1 MGLPSRSFAA
11 DAHDCIMV
19 WIRMESTEYKCVARC
34 SAPDGELPSDHHPE
48 ALVTPRH
55 NRQERPVDMWTIG
68 FADRLRFPRFPSKL
82 EKRGNARLRP
92 HTHRHH
98 SKRGKSIPMGIL
110 DAAPPA
116 AQRGRRQNHL
126 TPKAPYKPAPA
137 KAGVRAP
144 PRQRT

>member
-1 MGLPSRSFAA
+1 MASSP
-11 DAHDCIMV
+11 
-19 WIRMESTEYKCVARC
+19 RMIS
-34 SAPDGELPSDHHPE
+34 
-48 ALVTPRH
+48 VTAK
-55 NRQERPVDMWTIG
+55 PVDMWTIG

-126 TPKAPYKPAPA
+126 TPKAPYKPAP
-137 KAGVRAP
+137 GLNWGRVSVR
-144 PRQRT
+144 RETGKE